1 MFTSVLY
8 VFIQNLGSTFKW
20 LMFLS
25 LQIPENRNSEFLRL
39 RGEFWLWE
47 SNFQGKIFAFGHL
60 LARTVILGV
69 L

>member
-8 VFIQNLGSTFKW
+8 VFIQNLAARLSS
-20 LMFLS
+20 LCFLVCKS
-25 LQIPENRNSEFLRL
+25 QENRNSEFLRL

-47 SNFQGKIFAFGHL
+47 SNFPRKNFAFGHL